1 VTRREFGQVRQLR
14 SGRWQARWRLA
25 GVWYTARRDSDGGP
39 MTFSTQRQANDHLA
53 WVRREIEAG
62 RWKPPTAA
70 KATKKTPT
78 LREYAEAWL
87 VSRDLAPTTRDHYRQ
102 LLHAHI
108 YPTFGDVAVTAI
120 TPAAVRAWHA
130 GLARGARGSR
140 MADRPTARAHAY
152 GLLRT
157 VLNTAVADE
166 LIPANPCRVR
176 GAGQAKRVRRIRPAS
191 LAELRA
197 LAAAM
202 PERYRLMVLLASWCG
217 LRFGELA
224 ELRRS
229 DVDVRT
235 GVVHVRRAVVRVTAQ
250 DDAVGTKLVR
260 QVKGPKSD
268 AGRRDVAIPP
278 HLLPA
283 VEDHVKQH
291 AQVGAQGLLFPAPR
305 GGHLAPSTLYGIFSP
320 AREAAGR
327 PDLRFHDLRHTGAT
341 LAAATG
347 ATLAELMARL
357 GHSTPGAAMRY
368 QHASADRDRVIAEA
382 LSRLATDN
390 VTPIRRATTARK
402 RKEDTG

>member
-1 VTRREFGQVRQLR
+1 VARRDFGQVRQLR

-25 GVWYTARRDSDGGP
+25 GVWYTARRESDGGP
-39 MTFSTQRQANDHLA
+39 MTFSTERQAKDHLA

-70 KATKKTPT
+70 KAAKTPT
-78 LREYAEAWL
+78 LREYADAWL
-87 VSRDLAPTTRDHYRQ
+87 TSRDLQPTTRDHYRQ
-102 LLHAHI
+102 ILNEHV

-120 TPAAVRAWHA
+120 TPADVRAWHA
-130 GLARGARGSR
+130 GLARARGSKVK
-140 MADRPTARAHAY
+140 DRPTARAHAY

-157 VLNTAVADE
+157 ILNTAVADE
-166 LIPANPCRVR
+166 LIAANPCRVR
-176 GAGQAKRVRRIRPAS
+176 GAGQTKRVKRIKPAS
-191 LAELRA
+191 LAELEA
-197 LAAAM
+197 LTAAM
-202 PERYRLMVLLASWCG
+202 PERWRLLVLLASWCG

-229 DVDVRT
+229 DVDMRT
-235 GVVHVRRAVVRVTAQ
+235 GVVHVRRAMVRVRAN
-250 DDAVGTKLVR
+250 DGDEAKLVKL
-260 QVKGPKSD
+260 VKGPKSD
-268 AGRRDVAIPP
+268 AGRRDVVIPP

-283 VEDHVKQH
+283 VEDHLKRH
-291 AQVGAQGLLFPAPR
+291 AQVGAQGLLFPAAH
-305 GGHLAPSTLYGIFSP
+305 GGHLVPSTLYGTFYP
-320 AREAAGR
+320 ARVAAGR

-368 QHASADRDRVIAEA
+368 QHASTDRDRVIAEA
-382 LSRLATDN
+382 LSRLASDN
-390 VTPIRRATTARK
+390 VTPIRRTTATKK